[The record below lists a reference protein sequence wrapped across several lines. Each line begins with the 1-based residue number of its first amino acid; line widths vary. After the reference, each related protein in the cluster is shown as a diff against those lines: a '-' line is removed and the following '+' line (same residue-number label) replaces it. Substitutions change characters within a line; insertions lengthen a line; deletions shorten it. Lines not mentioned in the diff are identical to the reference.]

1 MPRPAPSSRLSAR
14 LWRWLRRDAGPGG
27 GAGAAAASGT
37 GSEDPLLQAGRLIR
51 QQREARGLNLREL
64 ALETRISTPVLEAL
78 ERGWRDRLPE
88 GTYLRTMLPLIEQH
102 LELPAGSL
110 GGALP
115 PEPADGGGPG
125 QRRGRLLLRFTPGS
139 IDVFTTWQGT
149 LLYGAI
155 TLGLIYGVNLQQQRL
170 AAANL
175 LSVRP
180 IAPLS
185 PSDQLRP
192 PDPGSTLLKA
202 YPDLRPLQRAHAGIA
217 LTTLQRVEAGAAA
230 RSQGVL
236 ALQLR
241 QPSRVQLRSDGG
253 QRSDL
258 QGASGELVLQLQAP
272 LQLEIEPAPA
282 GGAVSWNGQPLAP
295 LPQQP
300 GRFQLPQAAPRAK
313 PGPQP
318 QEPAQRP

>member
-14 LWRWLRRDAGPGG
+14 LWRWLRRDPGPGG
-27 GAGAAAASGT
+27 AGGAVAGA

-88 GTYLRTMLPLIEQH
+88 GAYLRTMLPLIEQH

-110 GGALP
+110 GAALP
-115 PEPADGGGPG
+115 PDPPGGGG
-125 QRRGRLLLRFTPGS
+125 SGARRGRLLLRFTPGS

-180 IAPLS
+180 IAPLA
-185 PSDQLRP
+185 PTDQLRP
-192 PDPGSTLLKA
+192 PEPGSTLLRA
-202 YPDLRPLQRAHAGIA
+202 YPDLRPLQRASGGVA
-217 LTTLQRVEAGAAA
+217 LATLQRVEAGAAA
-230 RSQGVL
+230 RRQGVL
-236 ALQLR
+236 ALQLS
-241 QPSRVQLRSDGG
+241 QPSRVQLRSESG

-282 GGAVSWNGQPLAP
+282 AGAVSWNGEPLAA
-295 LPQQP
+295 LPRQP
-300 GRFQLPQAAPRAK
+300 GRFQLPQPPAAK
-313 PGPQP
+313 PSPPVGD
-318 QEPAQRP
+318 PAQRP